1 MASFYAFGNLVF
13 FFYQKG
19 ALYYFLA
26 QVNMKN
32 DARKK
37 KLLDAPFKDEISK
50 SRIEKERAV
59 KNQYGEGISYI
70 PQKKKKKGGIK
81 EPWKEKHGYG
91 SNSKV

>member
-1 MASFYAFGNLVF
+1 MFEIKNKKFTIFIFGVLLCCWQCHVLLL
-13 FFYQKG
+13 G

-26 QVNMKN
+26 LEYMKN

-70 PQKKKKKGGIK
+70 P
-81 EPWKEKHGYG
+81 
-91 SNSKV
+91 

>member
-1 MASFYAFGNLVF
+1 MLLAIWCSSFIRRG
-13 FFYQKG
+13 
-19 ALYYFLA
+19 LYIIFWHKY
-26 QVNMKN
+26 MKN

-70 PQKKKKKGGIK
+70 P
-81 EPWKEKHGYG
+81 
-91 SNSKV
+91 

>member
-1 MASFYAFGNLVF
+1 
-13 FFYQKG
+13 
-19 ALYYFLA
+19 
-26 QVNMKN
+26 MKN

-70 PQKKKKKGGIK
+70 P
-81 EPWKEKHGYG
+81 
-91 SNSKV
+91 

>member
-59 KNQYGEGISYI
+59 KNQYGEGISNI
-70 PQKKKKKGGIK
+70 PQKKKKGGIK
-81 EPWKEKHGYG
+81 EPWEEKHGYG

>member
-1 MASFYAFGNLVF
+1 MLLAIWCSSFIRG
-13 FFYQKG
+13 
-19 ALYYFLA
+19 LYIIFWHKY
-26 QVNMKN
+26 MKN

-70 PQKKKKKGGIK
+70 P
-81 EPWKEKHGYG
+81 
-91 SNSKV
+91 